1 MFDWWHK
8 IVDNLV
14 YNQLE
19 LDSKSALGGA
29 LDFFLY
35 DTVKIFILLAVII
48 FIVTVI
54 RSYFPT
60 EKVRDYLEG
69 KHPLFGHVFAALFG
83 IITPFC
89 SCSAIPLFLGF
100 IQARIPLGVTF
111 SYLISAPMNN
121 EIAIAMLFALFGWKI
136 TALYI
141 GFGLTVA
148 IVAGIIIGKLNLDDE
163 VLIKPPEPKKQ
174 AFNTLKPQ
182 NGRNFAQNVAFK
194 EPKIPFGKRS
204 KDAWEATID
213 ILKKVW
219 LYILIGVGIGAF
231 IHGYVPTEVIVKY
244 AGGDAWYAV
253 PLATILGVPMYSN
266 AAGVMPLIEVLTQ
279 KGMLLGTALSFM
291 MAITALSLPEAMIL
305 KKILSVKLIAIF
317 FTTVALGIMTIGF
330 IFNAVLG

>member
-1 MFDWWHK
+1 MFDWWHN

-14 YNQLE
+14 YTKLG

-69 KHPLFGHVFAALFG
+69 KNPLFGHIAAALFG

-174 AFNTLKPQ
+174 TFNTLKPQ
-182 NGRNFAQNVAFK
+182 NGGNFTQNVAFK
-194 EPKIPFGKRS
+194 EPKISFSKRS
-204 KDAWEATID
+204 KDAWDATVD

-266 AAGVMPLIEVLTQ
+266 AAGVMPLIEVLTS

-317 FTTVALGIMTIGF
+317 FTTVALGIMAIGF
-330 IFNAVLG
+330 IFNAILS